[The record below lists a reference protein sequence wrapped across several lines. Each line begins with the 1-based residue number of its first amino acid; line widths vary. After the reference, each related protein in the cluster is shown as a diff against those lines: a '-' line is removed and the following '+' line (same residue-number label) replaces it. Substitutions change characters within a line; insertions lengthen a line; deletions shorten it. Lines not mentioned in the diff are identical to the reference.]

1 MTVDTAVGEK
11 ISIAKSGQAIVY
23 LTEKAKDEFSLEAF
37 LPNDDSRM
45 YSEGFLRK
53 SEDKLNL
60 TYWGREILIEIQCNR
75 NPESQ

>member
-37 LPNDDSRM
+37 LPNDDSRI
-45 YSEGFLRK
+45 YSEGILRR
-53 SEDKLNL
+53 SEDKLKL
-60 TYWGREILIEIQCNR
+60 AYWGRNILIEIQCNR
-75 NPESQ
+75 ISEPR